1 VSVDLSAD
9 RFFYRSPAP
18 CLDYFCAV
26 GVSPE
31 PPRPAIGKGPRVRPS
46 ARSGPRQEFHRSP
59 GGTPYGVYT
68 MFRLRPP
75 TVLRG
80 HNPKDLDQRR
90 RRMKDAMTTMT
101 KLQKITRLSVGA
113 IAAGLMMTGG
123 ATPASATP
131 TPTQS
136 TGVAASAQQP
146 GLMLPAAC
154 AQWSIA
160 LLRIQQS
167 NGWQMFIYRDAQK
180 GSEIRGNARADEMRG
195 GGILIGDVEGSVR
208 GNVVDF
214 TASWTNGSF
223 GRYVGSIDNDGFTS
237 GTTRD
242 KAYKVTATWRLLR
255 RAMCVQR

>member
-1 VSVDLSAD
+1 VCRPSHPDLLLGKAHVSDPRRGAGRARNSTD
-9 RFFYRSPAP
+9 RGTPWTQSQGF
-18 CLDYFCAV
+18 
-26 GVSPE
+26 
-31 PPRPAIGKGPRVRPS
+31 RPASTQNEGR
-46 ARSGPRQEFHRSP
+46 HDN
-59 GGTPYGVYT
+59 
-68 MFRLRPP
+68 
-75 TVLRG
+75 
-80 HNPKDLDQRR
+80 HDQAPE
-90 RRMKDAMTTMT
+90 DH
-101 KLQKITRLSVGA
+101 RLSVGA
-113 IAAGLMMTGG
+113 LAAGLMMTGG

-136 TGVAASAQQP
+136 TGVAASAQPP